1 MIKLLKWP
9 PSGISFPLFNESFA
23 WDGSESF
30 VETDAAGT
38 IVGGYLGRIQRYG
51 RANNLPEEQWS
62 EQTILATLAK
72 QVTVAR
78 EQYFAVPESLPALDL
93 SAPKGQP
100 HWAPLP
106 STLERS
112 AKKLFPNAKWDV
124 AVPASVLSELTP
136 EQWLKL
142 LRRWKTDHPIAASL
156 AETAGPIWWYAI
168 HSLSANCGALP
179 SDPETWINFWSGE
192 FPCSKCRNHFRQCPV
207 VKPRQWTAMNE
218 YADQA
223 HKWVTANK

>member
-9 PSGISFPLFNESFA
+9 PSGISFPLYNESFA

-30 VETDAAGT
+30 VETDQQGVIT
-38 IVGGYLGRIQRYG
+38 GGYLGRIQRYG

-62 EQTILATLAK
+62 EQTILATLCK

-78 EQYFAVPESLPALDL
+78 DQYFVVPESLPALDL
-93 SAPKGQP
+93 SVPKGRP

-106 STLERS
+106 NSLERS

-124 AVPASVLSELTP
+124 AAPASVLSEFSP

-142 LRRWKTDHPIAASL
+142 LRRWKTDHPVAASS
-156 AETAGPIWWYAI
+156 ADTAGPIWWYAL
-168 HSLSANCGALP
+168 HSLAANCDTRPGEP
-179 SDPETWINFWSGE
+179 GTWVNFWHGD
-192 FPCSKCRNHFRQCPV
+192 FPCKKCQAHFRQCPV
-207 VKPRQWTAMNE
+207 PKPTKWQDLKDF
-218 YADQA
+218 ADKA
-223 HKWVTANK
+223 HQWVTANK